1 METRNMG
8 RVPHRLVIVGHGA
21 AGLTAAIAAAEAAR
35 FHDRAV
41 EITLMEKAAQE
52 SAGGNTLWS
61 PSYMRLDARDRIA
74 PDFEDAMMEAS
85 DGRGDRQYF
94 ASLASNATA
103 TVGWLESHGVTFCS
117 PPYYLSAGP
126 LRIQPVGGG
135 RAIVDTLS
143 RAAKGLGVVFQYGR
157 AAKRIVMAGNG
168 RVGGVV
174 ASDDNG
180 TKTIPADAVILAAGG
195 FQADG
200 EMMRAHFG
208 PGGESFRLI
217 SPGTRYNSGD
227 GIRMALAQGAHASGD
242 WNGMHAEPIDPRSE
256 NSAPVVLVYPYGI
269 VVDQNGR
276 RFFDE
281 GGGLVHETWERFA
294 RQIHFETPGG
304 KAYAILDSRLF
315 DIAGFERAIR
325 SEVPPYQA
333 DTLEGLAH
341 LVGIDSAGLAETVAT
356 YNRAATGDPTKFD
369 AARCDGLAAS
379 SWLDPPKSNWARAIA
394 RPPFLAYP
402 VVGAVAYTFGGIATN
417 EKAEVLGE
425 DGPLPG
431 LYAAGEITG
440 HFWGTAP
447 NAVSVL
453 RALVFGRIAGREAI
467 SYFESTREVL
477 PAGAD
482 ATASTRRR

>member
-1 METRNMG
+1 MSAG
-8 RVPHRLVIVGHGA
+8 PHRLVIVGHGA
-21 AGLTAAIAAAEAAR
+21 AGLTAAVAAAEAAR

-41 EITLMEKAAQE
+41 EVVLVDKAAEE

-85 DGRGDRQYF
+85 GGRGDRQYF
-94 ASLASNATA
+94 RTLAGNATA
-103 TVGWLESHGVTFCS
+103 TVGWLENHGVTFCS

-143 RAAKGLGVVFQYGR
+143 RAARRLGVAFQYGC
-157 AAKRIVMAGNG
+157 AVERIVMAGNG

-174 ASDDNG
+174 ASG
-180 TKTIPADAVILAAGG
+180 GAGATTIPADAVILASGG

-208 PGGESFRLI
+208 PGGESVKQI
-217 SPGTRYNSGD
+217 SPGTSFNSGD
-227 GIRMALAQGAHASGD
+227 GIRMALAQGARMGGD
-242 WNGMHAEPIDPRSE
+242 WNGMHAEPIDPRSG
-256 NSAPVVLVYPYGI
+256 NSAPVVLVYPYGV
-269 VVDQNGR
+269 VVDRNGR

-294 RQIHFETPGG
+294 RQIHFEAAGRM
-304 KAYAILDSRLF
+304 AYAILDSRLF
-315 DIAGFERAIR
+315 EITGYERAIR
-325 SEVPPYQA
+325 SEVPPHQA
-333 DTLEGLAH
+333 DTLDGLAR
-341 LVGIDSAGLAETVAT
+341 LAGIDSAGLLETVAT
-356 YNRAATGDPTKFD
+356 YNRAATGDPAQFD

-379 SWLDPPKSNWARAIA
+379 AWLDPPKSNWARAIEK
-394 RPPFLAYP
+394 PPFLAYP
-402 VVGAVAYTFGGIATN
+402 LVGAIAYTFGGLTTN
-417 EKAEVLGE
+417 EKAQVLGRE
-425 DGPLPG
+425 GPLPG

-467 SYFESTREVL
+467 SYLEDNGEVA
-477 PAGAD
+477 AGAET
-482 ATASTRRR
+482 TA